1 MKGNPHFS
9 NILNE
14 ISEIWKKKYNE
25 VHCPTLDKKKM
36 FAPNECIQK
45 AITTISK
52 FQFNLVTDRAQS
64 PTKEKSPQ
72 PDQNPISA
80 TVAETA
86 TWGSRATF
94 WPSLGPTYHHR
105 GT

>member
-1 MKGNPHFS
+1 MKGNPYFS

-14 ISEIWKKKYNE
+14 ISEIWKKKITKCNAQ
-25 VHCPTLDKKKM
+25 HSTKKK
-36 FAPNECIQK
+36 FVPNECIQK